1 MEEKAKAEDK
11 IGMSETWLRKHRL
24 IYDGATRHPL
34 IISICDGTI
43 NIASFKTWLAQDYLF
58 VRAFVPFAASVL
70 IKAWKESDCR
80 GDMEVILGGVASLE
94 DEISWFKAEANKW
107 GISLSDV
114 VPQPPNKNY
123 YRLLESLMTFW
134 AIEAVYQES
143 FAHCIEEGSKIPP
156 ELKETCARWG
166 NEAFGKYCQSL
177 LNIANRR
184 LQKASDEELK
194 KAEFMLLSVLEHE
207 VEFWNMS
214 CGNKNRVNQ
223 NLGNRRNNEGILLLC
238 KISNMSLKLVF
249 LFKSTF
255 HLPFSEN
262 GCSLVVRI
270 PRCGRG
276 DLGSNPS
283 SHTLLFHLRIF

>member
-1 MEEKAKAEDK
+1 MEEKAKAEEKK

-43 NIASFKTWLAQDYLF
+43 IIASFKTWLAQDYLF

-107 GISLSDV
+107 
-114 VPQPPNKNY
+114 
-123 YRLLESLMTFW
+123 
-134 AIEAVYQES
+134 AVYQES

-177 LNIANRR
+177 QNIANRR

-214 CGNKNRVNQ
+214 CGNV
-223 NLGNRRNNEGILLLC
+223 
-238 KISNMSLKLVF
+238 
-249 LFKSTF
+249 
-255 HLPFSEN
+255 
-262 GCSLVVRI
+262 
-270 PRCGRG
+270 
-276 DLGSNPS
+276 
-283 SHTLLFHLRIF
+283 